1 MSDNK
6 NRDDNKF
13 KETALDYGK
22 QSYGD
27 YLSWDDEQRY
37 EIIEGTVYIM
47 SPGPNRFHQKASGDI
62 FNQFYN
68 YLQNKECEIYAAPF
82 DIRLPEGNEK
92 DEDILTVVQPDLILI
107 CDEEKLDKRGCRGA
121 PDLIV
126 EILSPSSYKKDKIIK
141 RELYE
146 KHGVKEYWLVDL
158 EGKIVEVYKLQE
170 DGEYGKSE
178 LYTEEENIPIGIFDG
193 DLVVYLD
200 LPDTSAEDSLT
211 NS

>member
-1 MSDNK
+1 MSDNQK
-6 NRDDNKF
+6 RDDNIF
-13 KETALDYGK
+13 KEIDLKYGK
-22 QSYGD
+22 QTYGN
-27 YLSWDDEQRY
+27 YLTWDDGQRY
-37 EIIEGTVYIM
+37 EIIKGTVYIM
-47 SPGPNRFHQKASGDI
+47 SPGPTRFHQKASGDI

-68 YLQNKECEIYAAPF
+68 YLQDKECEIYAAPF
-82 DIRLPEGNEK
+82 DIRLPEGDEK
-92 DEDILTVVQPDLILI
+92 DEDILTVVQPDLIVI
-107 CDEEKLDKRGCRGA
+107 CDEDKLDKRGCRGA

-178 LYTEEENIPIGIFDG
+178 LYTEEENIPVAIFEG
-193 DLVVYLD
+193 DLEVDLD
-200 LPDTSAEDSLT
+200 RVF
-211 NS
+211 